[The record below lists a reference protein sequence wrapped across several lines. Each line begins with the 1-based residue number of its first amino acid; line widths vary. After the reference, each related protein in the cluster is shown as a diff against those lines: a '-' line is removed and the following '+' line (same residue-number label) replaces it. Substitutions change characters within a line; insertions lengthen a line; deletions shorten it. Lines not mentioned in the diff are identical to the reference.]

1 MSVEFRQRKP
11 SEYLRIAWK
20 RKWLIILPVIAVA
33 TAVSWVVYRLPDV
46 YESTTLIVVKPSTL
60 PNSMVAT
67 ITEDSLTRQL
77 TSIAQ
82 VVTSRSSLEPL
93 VQKYD
98 LFKVERLRGEPMEVI
113 VDTMR
118 KSIHVEVNTSRN
130 DITNGFNITFRYRD
144 PKTTQAVTAELASK
158 YIDEQTKNTI
168 NSTTSAKVFIDQ
180 QVRQAKEELEAADQ
194 QRLEFMQ
201 KNLGNL
207 PAEGQSLLGQL
218 TGLRDQQKAYIAEVG
233 RLQDRR
239 SAMASQL
246 AMLKKTSEQVRD
258 DIAENTTDP
267 KTTHAWA
274 ELASRKADLEAQ
286 LTRMLTE
293 LRPKHPDVLAKQAE
307 VESVKKEMDE
317 MVAEWKERIKEKQE
331 KLKNRPDLQVA
342 EMENQI
348 KLIDG
353 EIKRE
358 QGLLSQIEQQVA
370 GVMQRINNVPGA
382 EIQLGALDREYQTK
396 KVAYDS
402 LLTQQSRIELG
413 ADAAREQQGEGI
425 VVIDPANLPSQPVA
439 PKRFTLAS
447 MGLGLGFMVGLLLVG
462 IVEVPRLLTI
472 QTSEDASHYTNL
484 PVLVSVPELLTPQE
498 ARALPRR
505 RRLLLAAGFVAT
517 IISIPLLALALKMTH
532 VFEIFMNTGRA

>member
-98 LFKVERLRGEPMEVI
+98 LFKIERLRGEPMEVI

-517 IISIPLLALALKMTH
+517 IISIPLLALALKVTH